1 MMEELNVVRT
11 SALRLGLYV
20 LVVDAVL
27 DVKT

>member
-20 LVVDAVL
+20 LTIVVL
-27 DVKT
+27 DVKI